1 MRKTTLKLA
10 PVQVNG
16 KRYWQVISP
25 KLGGGR
31 DRKTFKDRRE
41 AETYLGLAKIQI
53 QNYGAAAMSI
63 SDGLRAEA
71 VKCSQM
77 LQPYGKTIAD
87 ATRFYIDH
95 LNAIARSQ
103 TVSHAVKEF
112 QAACKADGKSVRYL
126 RDLKHRLGRFADD
139 FGSRHIA
146 EITTTD
152 IDEWLRQLNLGPVS
166 RNTFRRRLV
175 TLFKFAKT
183 RGWCRTIP
191 AADTARVR
199 EVSEEVG
206 ILTPSELSGLL
217 KVASTDTIPYWT
229 IGAFAGLRATEIERL
244 EWADVNLDRRW
255 IKVRAKHAKSA
266 ARRLVDIQPNLL
278 KWLRPYQGRTGKVV
292 PENLRVKLLE
302 DRKRAT
308 EAGSLTR
315 KWPSNALRHSFAS
328 YYLARFDNAGKLAL
342 QLGHVGQ
349 DLIFRHYREVVTR
362 ADAKRYWNIV
372 PEIKSAK
379 VVPLPKSRL
388 KLDTSQPATAEPETS
403 VARQ

>member
-25 KLGGGR
+25 RLGGGR

-77 LQPYGKTIAD
+77 LQPYGQTIAD

-103 TVSHAVKEF
+103 AVSHAVKEF
-112 QAACKADGKSVRYL
+112 QAACRADGKSVRYL
-126 RDLKHRLGRFADD
+126 RDLKYRLGRFADD
-139 FGSRHIA
+139 FGSSHIA

-191 AADTARVR
+191 AAETARVR

-255 IKVRAKHAKSA
+255 IKVRAKNTKSA
-266 ARRLVDIQPNLL
+266 SRRLVDIQPNLL

-328 YYLARFDNAGKLAL
+328 YYLARFDNAPKLAL

-362 ADAKRYWNIV
+362 ADAKRYWNIA
-372 PEIKSAK
+372 PEIKTVK
-379 VVPLPKSRL
+379 VVPFQK
-388 KLDTSQPATAEPETS
+388 AA
-403 VARQ
+403 

>member
-1 MRKTTLKLA
+1 MRQTKLKLVA
-10 PVQVNG
+10 THVNG
-16 KRYWQVISP
+16 KRFWQVTTP

-31 DRKTFKDRRE
+31 NRRTFKDREE
-41 AETYLGLAKIQI
+41 AKGYYDLAKAQL
-53 QNYGAAAMSI
+53 QDFGNAAMSI
-63 SDGLRAEA
+63 SDALRGEA
-71 VKCSQM
+71 VKCSQE
-77 LQPYGKTIAD
+77 LQPFGKTITD
-87 ATRFYIDH
+87 ATRFYVDH
-95 LNAIARSQ
+95 LTEITRSQ
-103 TVSHAVKEF
+103 MVSHVVNEL

-126 RDLKHRLGRFADD
+126 RDLKYRLGRFATD

-146 EITTTD
+146 EISTAD
-152 IDEWLRQLNLGPVS
+152 IDQWLRDLNLGPVS

-183 RGWCRTIP
+183 HGWCRTIP
-191 AADTARVR
+191 AAESTRVR
-199 EVSEEVG
+199 EVSDEVG

-217 KVASTDTIPYWT
+217 NVASEETIPYWT

-244 EWADVNLDRRW
+244 EWADVNLNRRW

-266 ARRLVDIQPNLL
+266 SRRLVDIQPNLL
-278 KWLRPYQGRTGKVV
+278 KWLRPYQDRTGKVV

-372 PEIKSAK
+372 PELKSTK
-379 VVPLPKSRL
+379 VVPFQK
-388 KLDTSQPATAEPETS
+388 AA
-403 VARQ
+403 

>member
-1 MRKTTLKLA
+1 MRQTALKLA
-10 PVQVNG
+10 PVKIKG
-16 KRYWQVISP
+16 KQYWQVIAP
-25 KLGGGR
+25 KFGGGR
-31 DRKTFKDRRE
+31 NRRTFKDRKE
-41 AETYLGLAKIQI
+41 AQTYYDLAKIQI
-53 QNYGAAAMSI
+53 QNFGAAAMSI
-63 SDGLRAEA
+63 SDALRTEA

-77 LQPYGKTIAD
+77 LQPFGQTIAD

-95 LNAIARSQ
+95 LTAIARSR
-103 TVSHAVKEF
+103 TVAHAVKEF
-112 QAACKADGKSVRYL
+112 QSACKADGDSVRYL
-126 RDLKHRLGRFADD
+126 RDLKYRLGRFSED
-139 FGSRHIA
+139 FGSRHVA

-206 ILTPSELSGLL
+206 ILTPKELSGLL
-217 KVASTDTIPYWT
+217 RVSSTDTIPYWT
-229 IGAFAGLRATEIERL
+229 IGAFAGLRAAEIERL
-244 EWADVNLDRRW
+244 EWSDVNLDRRYVR
-255 IKVRAKHAKSA
+255 VRAKNAKSA
-266 ARRLVDIQPNLL
+266 SRRLVDIQPNLL

-372 PEIKSAK
+372 PETKSAK
-379 VVPLPKSRL
+379 VLPFQK
-388 KLDTSQPATAEPETS
+388 AA
-403 VARQ
+403 

>member
-71 VKCSQM
+71 VKCPQM

-126 RDLKHRLGRFADD
+126 RDLKYRLGRFADD

>member
-1 MRKTTLKLA
+1 
-10 PVQVNG
+10 
-16 KRYWQVISP
+16 
-25 KLGGGR
+25 
-31 DRKTFKDRRE
+31 
-41 AETYLGLAKIQI
+41 
-53 QNYGAAAMSI
+53 
-63 SDGLRAEA
+63 
-71 VKCSQM
+71 
-77 LQPYGKTIAD
+77 
-87 ATRFYIDH
+87 
-95 LNAIARSQ
+95 
-103 TVSHAVKEF
+103 VKEF
-112 QAACKADGKSVRYL
+112 QSACKADGKSVRYL
-126 RDLKHRLGRFADD
+126 RDLKYRLGRFAED
-139 FGSRHIA
+139 FSSRHVA
-146 EITTTD
+146 EITTAD

-191 AADTARVR
+191 AAETARVR

-217 KVASTDTIPYWT
+217 KVSSVDTIPYWT
-229 IGAFAGLRATEIERL
+229 IGAFAGLRAAEIERL
-244 EWADVNLDRRW
+244 EWADVNLDRHW

-266 ARRLVDIQPNLL
+266 SRRLVDIQPSLL
-278 KWLRPYQGRTGKVV
+278 KWLRPYQDRTGKVV

-349 DLIFRHYREVVTR
+349 DLIFRHYRELVTR
-362 ADAKRYWNIV
+362 VDAKRYWNIV

-379 VVPLPKSRL
+379 VVPFPK
-388 KLDTSQPATAEPETS
+388 AA
-403 VARQ
+403 

>member
-10 PVQVNG
+10 SIHLHG
-16 KRYWQVISP
+16 KRFWQVTTP

-31 DRKTFKDRRE
+31 NRRTFKDRSE
-41 AETYLGLAKIQI
+41 AQTYYDLAKIQV
-53 QNYGAAAMSI
+53 QNFGAAAMSI
-63 SDGLRAEA
+63 SDALRAEA

-77 LQPYGKTIAD
+77 LQPFGQTIAD
-87 ATRFYIDH
+87 ATQFYIDH

-112 QAACKADGKSVRYL
+112 QSACKADGKSVRYL
-126 RDLKHRLGRFADD
+126 RDLKYRLGRFSED

-146 EITTTD
+146 EITTSD
-152 IDEWLRQLNLGPVS
+152 IDEWLRQLGLGSVS

-183 RGWCRTIP
+183 RGWCRSIP

-199 EVSEEVG
+199 EVSDEVG
-206 ILTPSELSGLL
+206 ILTPNELSGLL
-217 KVASTDTIPYWT
+217 KVSSIDTIPYWT
-229 IGAFAGLRATEIERL
+229 IGSFAGLRAAEIERL
-244 EWADVNLDRRW
+244 EWEDVNLDRCW

-266 ARRLVDIQPNLL
+266 SRRLVDIQPNLL
-278 KWLRPYQGRTGKVV
+278 KWLSPYRGRTGKVV

-302 DRKRAT
+302 DRKRA
-308 EAGSLTR
+308 AQSGALTR

-328 YYLARFDNAGKLAL
+328 YYLARFDNAAKLAL

-362 ADAKRYWNIV
+362 ADANRYWNI
-372 PEIKSAK
+372 
-379 VVPLPKSRL
+379 L
-388 KLDTSQPATAEPETS
+388 PETKTAKL
-403 VARQ
+403 VPFVKAA